1 MCSTKNQYN
10 HHFRPIKI
18 LRFFGEAKIE
28 EYENEYKQ
36 ATREERKEILLKTI
50 TAKEGRLHDLNE
62 ELKALRQQGN
72 EQRTR
77 PFIYGSFISNRVV
90 LLTIISCHP
99 ILFKYSAHINENNTI
114 YCFV

>member
-1 MCSTKNQYN
+1 MTTHSPAAQVEVEDEIAKLKT
-10 HHFRPIKI
+10 
-18 LRFFGEAKIE
+18 KIE
-28 EYENEYKQ
+28 VIE
-36 ATREERKEILLKTI
+36 
-50 TAKEGRLHDLNE
+50 
-62 ELKALRQQGN
+62 ALRQQGN
-72 EQRTR
+72 EKRTR